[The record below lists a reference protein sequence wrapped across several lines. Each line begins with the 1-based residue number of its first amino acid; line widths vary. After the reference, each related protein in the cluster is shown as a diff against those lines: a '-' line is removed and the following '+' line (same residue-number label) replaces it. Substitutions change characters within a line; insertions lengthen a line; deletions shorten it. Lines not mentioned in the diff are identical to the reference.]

1 MNILEQMRGSKGHS
15 SSNDVKLFTELGVAL
30 MDQGA
35 VPSSVGGRVF
45 ATESISE
52 HEVAQIQ
59 TAASSLQ
66 ATLSSVASQL
76 GFKENSQLVAV
87 QEAAAIQGAMGASA
101 ASSFLGRKL
110 EVPALSTKDV
120 HVVGAQNVPNY
131 LGHRSTVVAAEAFDN
146 RETRSAV
153 LYTMAFNYSLARQD
167 EFGET
172 VWPTLTLP
180 ADQVGFGI
188 VVNRLTVHRGVSH
201 SIDGK
206 VVDFGKIDLMRA
218 AADYTVL
225 LREKTRI
232 YPVARAT
239 NADKLVPAAKIA
251 PKDFDHEGV
260 VIKTAPYRTGVDIGI
275 IGMSQTDAMLEGGSA
290 NQTDTLDPAI
300 SLENVYLEVGGDILK
315 FNVYSHPTAN
325 FTYAPQDLDKQR
337 NLTFRSKAI
346 LIKPTTMQQDGGALV
361 DLAVV
366 ATKKLTLVLEVQAS
380 GIANTEFGSCQVF
393 GNLVKLAKV
402 LDENGEALPET
413 NSDVQDLRTVFA
425 NAGMIGYDLRAFRT
439 NINMRERGNFIDRT
453 SFTQLYEV
461 PLLSPVTAQRPQNT
475 DGQMD
480 GGDFEALVT
489 TTRFR
494 LMGDAVTAIIENC
507 KELDEFVSSGLV
519 NTDEIPSVLGAARFH
534 VKPVFY
540 GPAVMDVT
548 KMVDSIS
555 SGDRL
560 KDLQAAL
567 VNTIRDYAF
576 RMYVNSEYQAAAAAL
591 GQQGPGTVIIATDP
605 IIHRYIMV
613 DGDLRTLT
621 EKFNVKVVSTL
632 DRRMTGKV
640 FVTFGVFDENRNQ
653 APNILNWGNLV
664 WAPEVVMS
672 ASVPRGESMS
682 KETIVQPRYRF
693 VMHLPVATM
702 LQFSNI
708 PDVLQRQPIQFH
720 NV

>member
-1 MNILEQMRGSKGHS
+1 MNLIEQMRGTKGS
-15 SSNDVKLFTELGVAL
+15 SSSSDVRLFNELSAAL
-30 MDQGA
+30 LDQA
-35 VPSSVGGRVF
+35 PVTAAVGGRIF
-45 ATESISE
+45 ATENIAE
-52 HEVAQIQ
+52 HEVAQVQ
-59 TAASSLQ
+59 TAASNLQ
-66 ATLSSVASQL
+66 ATLASVASQL
-76 GFKENSQLVAV
+76 GFKGSVMV
-87 QEAAAIQGAMGASA
+87 QEAAAVQGALC
-101 ASSFLGRKL
+101 ASSASNFFARKDTI
-110 EVPALSTKDV
+110 PTMSSKDV
-120 HVVGAQNVPNY
+120 HVVGASGVPNY
-131 LGHRSTVVAAEAFDN
+131 LGHRSSIIAAEAFDN

-201 SIDGK
+201 TIDGK
-206 VVDFGKIDLMRA
+206 VVDFGKVDLMRA

-239 NADKLVPAAKIA
+239 NVDKLVPVGKIAAK
-251 PKDFDHEGV
+251 PFNNEGV
-260 VIKTAPYRTGVDIGI
+260 DILTAPYRTGVDIGI

-300 SLENVYLEVGGDILK
+300 SLENVYLEIGGDILK
-315 FNVYSHPTAN
+315 FNVYAHPTAN

-337 NLTFRSKAI
+337 NLTFRSKAVQV
-346 LIKPTTMQQDGGALV
+346 KPTTVQYDGTALG

-366 ATKKLTLVLEVQAS
+366 GTKSLTLILEVQAS
-380 GIANTEFGSCQVF
+380 GIANIEFGSAQVF
-393 GNLVKLAKV
+393 GNLVKLVKV
-402 LDENGEALPET
+402 LDVDGEVLAET

-425 NAGMIGYDLRAFRT
+425 NAAMIGYDLRAYRT

-494 LMGDAVTAIIENC
+494 LMGDAVTAILDNC
-507 KELDEFVSSGLV
+507 KELDEFVSSGLT

-534 VKPVFY
+534 VKPVFF
-540 GPAVMDVT
+540 GPAPIDVT
-548 KMVDSIS
+548 TIVDSITS
-555 SGDRL
+555 ADRL
-560 KDLQAAL
+560 KDLQSAI
-567 VNTIRDYAF
+567 VNIIRDHAF
-576 RMYVNSEYQAAAAAL
+576 RMYVHSEYQAAASAL
-591 GQQGPGTVIIATDP
+591 GQQGPATVIIATDP
-605 IIHRYIMV
+605 IIHRYIML

-621 EKFNVKVVSTL
+621 EKFNIKVVSTL

-640 FVTFGVFDENRNQ
+640 FITFGVFDENRNQ

-682 KETIVQPRYRF
+682 RETIVQPRYRF
-693 VMHLPVATM
+693 VMHCPIAAM
-702 LQFSNI
+702 LQFTNI
-708 PDVLQRQPIQFH
+708 PDVLNRQPIQFH